1 MRRIEKPA
9 PDTRSQAAFSRR
21 SDRRKQVSCPRTATA
36 SASARHLRRWPK
48 PIVAAASVRK
58 VKRFGKRGLYVPASV
73 AAQRGA
79 ERLDDAV
86 DVTLVHRRIERQRE
100 RARVVALGAR
110 QIERA
115 VALPVVGLQMDRN
128 VVHLAADAGSLQVL
142 HQDRKSTRLN
152 SSH

>member
-1 MRRIEKPA
+1 M
-9 PDTRSQAAFSRR
+9 
-21 SDRRKQVSCPRTATA
+21 
-36 SASARHLRRWPK
+36 HLRRWPK

-58 VKRFGKRGLYVPASV
+58 VKRFGKRGLHVPASV

-115 VALPVVGLQMDRN
+115 VALPVVGLQMDRK
-128 VVHLAADAGSLQVL
+128 
-142 HQDRKSTRLN
+142 DRKSTRLT

>member
-9 PDTRSQAAFSRR
+9 PDTRSQAAFSLR

-58 VKRFGKRGLYVPASV
+58 VKRFGKRGLHVPASV

-86 DVTLVHRRIERQRE
+86 DVTLVRSEEHTSELHSLMRIPY
-100 RARVVALGAR
+100 ALVCLKKNTTS
-110 QIERA
+110 Q
-115 VALPVVGLQMDRN
+115 
-128 VVHLAADAGSLQVL
+128 
-142 HQDRKSTRLN
+142 
-152 SSH
+152 

>member
-1 MRRIEKPA
+1 MTTSLVCAAASRASISSGSRPAPSMRRIEKPA
-9 PDTRSQAAFSRR
+9 PDTRSQAAFSLR

-58 VKRFGKRGLYVPASV
+58 VKRFGKRGLHVPASV

-100 RARVVALGAR
+100 RSEEHTSELQSLMRNSY
-110 QIERA
+110 A
-115 VALPVVGLQMDRN
+115 VFCL
-128 VVHLAADAGSLQVL
+128 
-142 HQDRKSTRLN
+142 KKK
-152 SSH
+152 

>member
-1 MRRIEKPA
+1 MIRRP
-9 PDTRSQAAFSRR
+9 PRSTLTDTLFPYTTLFRS
-21 SDRRKQVSCPRTATA
+21 
-36 SASARHLRRWPK
+36 
-48 PIVAAASVRK
+48 
-58 VKRFGKRGLYVPASV
+58 
-73 AAQRGA
+73 
-79 ERLDDAV
+79 RLDDAV

-142 HQDRKSTRLN
+142 HHRGAAAAGGVEVDQQRIDVPCRLCSGGTRDRKSTSLN
-152 SSH
+152 SR